1 MHVVCSNVGWARGT
15 RNGELGNWGI
25 GEYRLESRTKDTGTT
40 TNHWKRTT
48 PRRNTKIPQT
58 NTCDMFRCVHKQH
71 TCIKHF
77 VVVPGFTIA
86 IGTIAVT
93 VLYLQSWVA
102 HRSATIVAATN
113 DHSWVFVLGF
123 GQIHGGLVDLV
134 QMMLELIWQ

>member
-1 MHVVCSNVGWARGT
+1 MWSVQMLDGHGERGT
-15 RNGELGNWGI
+15 GNWGI
-25 GEYRLESRTKDTGTT
+25 GGLVSTDWNQEQKTLEQRQTTG
-40 TNHWKRTT
+40 NERQ
-48 PRRNTKIPQT
+48 RRNTKIPQT

-86 IGTIAVT
+86 ICTIAVT

>member
-1 MHVVCSNVGWARGT
+1 
-15 RNGELGNWGI
+15 
-25 GEYRLESRTKDTGTT
+25 LESRTKDTGTT

-48 PRRNTKIPQT
+48 KKYKEIPQT

-86 IGTIAVT
+86 IGTIAVA

-102 HRSATIVAATN
+102 HRSATIIAATN

-134 QMMLELIWQ
+134 QMMLGLIWQ